1 MEMVTKLVIIFSS
14 IAFLAVCIIASII
27 YIRFAKRQRKSL
39 EYLQF
44 EVKVPRYNE
53 IKIEAAESFFTA
65 LYSIFRYGVHG
76 LVVGQDHIGFEI
88 LSSGGSIKFYISV
101 PSQLASLVEKQ
112 IHSFYPEAE
121 ITPVPEYN
129 FLRADMYVD
138 VAELSLRAP
147 PYKPILRY
155 PQIKEI

>member
-27 YIRFAKRQRKSL
+27 YLRFARRQRKSL

-53 IKIEAAESFFTA
+53 VKIEAAESFFTA

-76 LVVGQDHIGFEI
+76 LVVGQDHLGFEI
-88 LSSGGSIKFYISV
+88 VSYSGVIK
-101 PSQLASLVEKQ
+101 L
-112 IHSFYPEAE
+112 
-121 ITPVPEYN
+121 
-129 FLRADMYVD
+129 YVT
-138 VAELSLRAP
+138 S
-147 PYKPILRY
+147 
-155 PQIKEI
+155 